1 LKELLSKGET
11 EEEIL
16 KKLTLAEGCGLKL
29 WCQEQITPATGK
41 KVHRYCGY
49 IKKCDD
55 PAENIGEPICGQWLT
70 DRVRNEIFFIDIGFS
85 LQMCDQDQ

>member
-1 LKELLSKGET
+1 MTMEESEKRLKELLSKGAT

-29 WCQEQITPATGK
+29 WCQEQINPATSK

-55 PAENIGEPICGQWLT
+55 PAENIGEPICGQWL
-70 DRVRNEIFFIDIGFS
+70 DGPCS
-85 LQMCDQDQ
+85 K

>member
-1 LKELLSKGET
+1 MTMEESEMRLRELLSKGAT

-29 WCQEQITPATGK
+29 WCEDLINPASGK

-55 PAENIGEPICGQWLT
+55 PSENIGEPICGDWMDGPCT
-70 DRVRNEIFFIDIGFS
+70 K
-85 LQMCDQDQ
+85 